1 MRDNGPPALPP
12 ADPALE
18 AEIVRWFEGYAR
30 AYDAFDAEGIAAH
43 FAVPSYILHAD
54 RGNAGFTTHAALV
67 ANMERLNAIN
77 REARCGRAAFA
88 PPRVCAFA
96 PTLVQ
101 ATVPWIIHDVDGAVL
116 WQFTCTYNLF
126 LSDAGWKIVLCTNHA
141 PDA

>member
-1 MRDNGPPALPP
+1 MEDDGPPALAP

-18 AEIVRWFEGYAR
+18 REIVRYFEGYAR
-30 AYDAFDAEGIAAH
+30 AYDAFDAEAIAAH
-43 FAVPSYILHAD
+43 FAIPSHILHAD
-54 RGNAGFTTHAALV
+54 RGSAGFTTRAALL

-77 REARCGRAAFA
+77 REARYGRATFA

-101 ATVPWIIHDVDGAVL
+101 ATLPWIIHDADGAVL
-116 WQFTCTYNLF
+116 WRFTCTYNLF
-126 LSDAGWKIVLCTNHA
+126 RSDAGWKIVLCTNHA